1 MNKNKWEEIRLS
13 MYNLGINMK
22 TVIKWR
28 TKDVKNGY
36 ISNWDGEWYYHF
48 KNGGYETIEWL
59 EISTPNSTIK
69 EAILNELKKIHILGK
84 IQEGSIM
91 IYGYPNDSSIFYL

>member
-1 MNKNKWEEIRLS
+1 MNKTKWDEIRLS

-22 TVIKWR
+22 TAIKWR

-59 EISTPNSTIK
+59 EISTPNNIIK
-69 EAILNELKKIHILGK
+69 EAILNELKKIHIPSK